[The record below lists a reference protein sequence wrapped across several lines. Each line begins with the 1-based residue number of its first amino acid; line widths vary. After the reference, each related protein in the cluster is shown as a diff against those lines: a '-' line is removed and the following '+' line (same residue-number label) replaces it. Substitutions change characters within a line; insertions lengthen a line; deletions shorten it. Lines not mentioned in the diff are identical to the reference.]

1 MMIRLVKYLIP
12 LMACAYSCT
21 CSTKQEIPEQNESEV
36 ARIMKSGTLRVVLD
50 YNSTNYFIYRGR
62 PMGFEYEILNHLAND
77 MRVKLEI
84 TVRNNDETL
93 FQDLYDKKYDLLAKN
108 LTISK
113 NKDEL
118 IEYTYPLIQ
127 PSQVLVQRKPEK
139 WRTMNSDSVEKALI
153 RNQLDLEGKII
164 YVPKGSSQ
172 EIRLNNLSEEIGADI
187 KIVTDS
193 IDDIEYLIEMVSKGE
208 IDYTVCHENIASANK
223 RYYPDIDVETPVSF
237 PQNQAWAVRADSPE
251 WLDYLNN
258 WLSNFKKT
266 STFSILYDKYFI
278 SSKTSSRFNSNYHS
292 YTGGLLSPYD
302 DLIKQLAQEANIDWL
317 LVAAIICQES
327 GFDPEAQSWRGAGG
341 LMQIM
346 PESAETFGTEDY
358 LEPANNIRTGIKLLQ
373 WLDGRFKTE
382 IPDSTERIKF
392 VLASYNAGIGHVH
405 DAQRLAV
412 KYDKSPVIWE
422 QNVDYFILNKS
433 LSKYYKDT
441 VVKFGY
447 CRGTEPFQYVTKVL
461 DIYHHYHNVMNYRVA
476 NERLR
481 EQFLQVKLKI
491 KS

>member
-1 MMIRLVKYLIP
+1 MVRLFKYLI
-12 LMACAYSCT
+12 LLACAYSCT
-21 CSTKQEIPEQNESEV
+21 CSTKQETPKQNESEV
-36 ARIMKSGTLRVVLD
+36 TRIMKSGTLKVVLD

-84 TVRNNDETL
+84 TVRSNDETL

-113 NKDEL
+113 NKDDL
-118 IEYTYPLIQ
+118 IEYTHPLIQ
-127 PSQVLVQRKPEK
+127 PPQVLVQRKPEK
-139 WRTMNSDSVEKALI
+139 WRTMNSDSVEKSLI
-153 RNQLDLEGKII
+153 RNQLDLEGQRI
-164 YVPKGSSQ
+164 YVPKGSPQ
-172 EIRLNNLSEEIGADI
+172 EIRLNNLSDEIGAEI
-187 KIVTDS
+187 EIVTDT

-208 IDYTVCHENIASANK
+208 IDYTVCHENIASASQ

-237 PQNQAWAVRADSPE
+237 PQNQAWAVRIDSPE
-251 WLDYLNN
+251 WLEYINS
-258 WLSNFKKT
+258 WIKNFKKT
-266 STFSILYDKYFI
+266 STFSVLYDKYFI
-278 SSKTSSRFNSNYHS
+278 SSKTSSRFKSNYHS

-317 LVAAIICQES
+317 LIAAIICQES
-327 GFDPEAQSWRGAGG
+327 GFDPEARSWRGAGG

-373 WLDGRFKTE
+373 WLNERFKAE
-382 IPDSTERIKF
+382 IPDSTERVKF
-392 VLASYNAGIGHVH
+392 VLASYNAGIGHVY

-412 KYDKSPVIWE
+412 KYDKSPIIWE

-433 LSKYYKDT
+433 LSKYYKDP

-447 CRGTEPFQYVTKVL
+447 IRGTETFQYVTKVL
-461 DIYHHYHNVMNYRVA
+461 DIYHHYHNVMNSRAA
-476 NERLR
+476 NDRLR
-481 EQFLQVKLKI
+481 EQSLLVGA
-491 KS
+491 